1 MDQVWDRCHV
11 QYSGDDSGTR
21 GYAACMT
28 LVACSVTVDRPD
40 LVSPAIERAMQAK
53 ADGADLVEWRVDLLA
68 MLPDAAGA
76 IARLLRDS
84 PLPTILTVR
93 SEAEGGAFDGSP
105 IEAARVLAEAIAGA
119 TPPRFVD
126 VEASLLRDRRASD
139 VVHAALAGV
148 EESQRPSLVTSLH
161 DVGGRPTALW
171 TELERMWS
179 DPACHVAKVAWTART
194 VRDNLEAFDLLAS
207 RQGPTIALCMGEQ
220 GVLSRVMGAKFGAF
234 LTFARLD
241 DEEGTAP
248 GQPTVRE
255 LVDRYRL
262 KGVTHHTRVYG
273 VVGWPVSHSRGPIVH
288 NAWFGELGLDAR
300 YLPLPVGPT
309 WESFK
314 ASLAELIDHP
324 MLGLSGASVTLP
336 HKEHLVRFVQERGG
350 ALDEASFAIGA
361 ANTLIIDPQSR
372 AIRACNTDALA
383 GIESLA
389 EALGR
394 ASDDLRGL
402 RVAILGAGGVARAL
416 AWACAN
422 AGADVV
428 VINRTHA
435 RAVELAAA
443 FDGRPGERGPMRV
456 GVGDAASIGCGCFHA
471 FINATSLG
479 MKDGPAP
486 DESPIPDD
494 VALDG
499 VVVMDTVYVPERTPL
514 VQQATSR
521 GARVVT
527 GTGMFLRQAALQC
540 ELWTGTRPSLISVQ
554 VS

>member
-1 MDQVWDRCHV
+1 
-11 QYSGDDSGTR
+11 
-21 GYAACMT
+21 MT

-40 LVSPAIERAMQAK
+40 LVSPALDRALNAK
-53 ADGADLVEWRVDLLA
+53 ADGADLVEWRIDLLA
-68 MLPDAAGA
+68 MLPDASGA
-76 IARLLRDS
+76 IQRLLRDS
-84 PLPTILTVR
+84 PLPTILTIR
-93 SEAEGGAFDGSP
+93 SESEGGAFDGSP
-105 IEAARVLAEAIAGA
+105 IEAARVLAAAIACGA
-119 TPPRFVD
+119 PPHFVD

-139 VVHAALAGV
+139 VVHAALAAL
-148 EESQRPSLVTSLH
+148 EESQRPSLVVSLH
-161 DVGGRPTALW
+161 DLAGRPKALW
-171 TELERMWS
+171 SELERMWS

-194 VRDNLEAFDLLAS
+194 LRDNLEAFEVLGS

-255 LVDRYRL
+255 LVDRYRI
-262 KGVTHHTRVYG
+262 KAITHHTRVYG

-288 NAWFGELGLDAR
+288 NAWFDQLGLDAR
-300 YLPLPVGPT
+300 YLALPMGPT

-314 ASLAELIDHP
+314 ASLAELVEHP
-324 MLGLSGASVTLP
+324 VLGLAGVSVTLP

-350 ALDEASFAIGA
+350 ALDDASLAIGA
-361 ANTLIIDPQSR
+361 ANTLVIDPVSR
-372 AIRACNTDALA
+372 ALRACNTDALA

-402 RVAILGAGGVARAL
+402 RVAILGAGGVARAM

-422 AGADVV
+422 AGAHVV
-428 VINRTHA
+428 VINRTHE
-435 RAVELAAA
+435 RAVALAATL
-443 FDGRPGERGPMRV
+443 DGRSGERGPMRV
-456 GVGDAASIGCGCFHA
+456 EVGEGASIRCGCFHA
-471 FINATSLG
+471 FINATPMG
-479 MKDGPAP
+479 MQDGPAP
-486 DESPIPDD
+486 DESPIPDE

-499 VVVMDTVYVPERTPL
+499 VIVMDTVYVPERTPL

-527 GTGMFLRQAALQC
+527 GSGMFLRQAALQC
-540 ELWTGTRPSLISVQ
+540 ELWTGTRPSTISVQ
-554 VS
+554 ES

>member
-1 MDQVWDRCHV
+1 MPDAGR
-11 QYSGDDSGTR
+11 
-21 GYAACMT
+21 YASLMT

-40 LVSPAIERAMQAK
+40 LVSPALDRAQGAK
-53 ADGADLVEWRVDLLA
+53 ADGADVVEWRIDLLA
-68 MLPDAAGA
+68 KLPDAGGA
-76 IARLLRDS
+76 IQRLLRES
-84 PLPTILTVR
+84 PLPAILTIR
-93 SEAEGGAFDGSP
+93 SEAEGGAYDGSP
-105 IEAARVLAEAIAGA
+105 IDAARVLAAAIVCG

-126 VEASLLRDRRASD
+126 VEAALLRDHRASD
-139 VVHAALAGV
+139 AVHAALAGV
-148 EESQRPSLVTSLH
+148 EESRRPSLVVSLH
-161 DVGGRPTALW
+161 DMAGRPTALW

-179 DPACHVAKVAWTART
+179 DPVCHVAKVAWTART
-194 VRDNLEAFDLLAS
+194 VRDNLEAFEVLGS

-241 DEEGTAP
+241 DETGTAP

-255 LVDRYRL
+255 LVDRYRI
-262 KGVTHHTRVYG
+262 KAITNRTRVYG
-273 VVGWPVSHSRGPIVH
+273 VVGWPVSHSRGPVVH
-288 NAWFGELGLDAR
+288 NAWFGQMGLDAR

-314 ASLAELIDHP
+314 ASLSELIEHP
-324 MLGLSGASVTLP
+324 TLGLAGLSVTLP

-350 ALDEASFAIGA
+350 ARDDASLAIGA
-361 ANTLIIDPQSR
+361 ANTLVIDQESR
-372 AIRACNTDALA
+372 ALRACNTDALA

-389 EALGR
+389 EALAR

-416 AWACAN
+416 AWAGAN
-422 AGADVV
+422 AGAHVV
-428 VINRTHA
+428 VINRTHE
-435 RAVELAAA
+435 RAVECARSL
-443 FDGRPGERGPMRV
+443 DGRPGKRGPMRV
-456 GVGDAASIGCGCFHA
+456 EAGDAASIGCGCFHA
-471 FINATSLG
+471 FINATPLG

-540 ELWTGTRPSLISVQ
+540 ELWTGTRPSTISVQ

>member
-1 MDQVWDRCHV
+1 MPEVAR
-11 QYSGDDSGTR
+11 
-21 GYAACMT
+21 YAWAMT

-40 LVSPAIERAMQAK
+40 LVTPALERAAAAR
-53 ADGADLVEWRVDLLA
+53 ADGADLVEWRIDLLA
-68 MLPDAAGA
+68 MMPGADGA
-76 IARLLRDS
+76 IARLVRDS
-84 PLPTILTVR
+84 PLPCILTVR
-93 SEAEGGAFDGSP
+93 SEVEGGAFDGSP
-105 IEAARVLAEAIAGA
+105 VEAARVLAAAVRCGH
-119 TPPRFVD
+119 PPRFID
-126 VEASLLRDRRASD
+126 AEARMLQDAHAGAEL
-139 VVHAALAGV
+139 HAALATLDDGA
-148 EESQRPSLVTSLH
+148 RPSLIVSMH
-161 DVGGRPTALW
+161 DHAGRPASLW
-171 TELERMWS
+171 SSLERMWA
-179 DPACHVAKVAWTART
+179 DRACSVAKVAWTART
-194 VRDNLEAFDLLAS
+194 LRDNLEAFDVLAS

-255 LVDRYRL
+255 LVDRYRV
-262 KGVTHHTRVYG
+262 KGITRHTRVYG
-273 VVGWPVSHSRGPIVH
+273 IVGWPVAHSRGPIVH
-288 NAWFGELGLDAR
+288 NAWFGQLGLDAR
-300 YLPLPVGPT
+300 YLPLPVGPS

-314 ASLAELIDHP
+314 ASMSELVDHP
-324 MLGLSGASVTLP
+324 ALDLAGVSVTLP

-350 ALDEASFAIGA
+350 ALDDASLAIGA
-361 ANTLIIDPQSR
+361 ANTLLIDPHSR
-372 AIRACNTDALA
+372 SLRACNTDALA

-402 RVAILGAGGVARAL
+402 RVAILGAGGVARAM

-422 AGADVV
+422 AGAQVV
-428 VINRTHA
+428 VINRTHD
-435 RAVELAAA
+435 RAVELAAS
-443 FDGRPGERGPMRV
+443 FDGRPGGRGPMRV
-456 GVGDAASIGCGCFHA
+456 EAGDAASIGCGCFHA
-471 FINATSLG
+471 FVNATPLG

-494 VALDG
+494 AALDG

-527 GTGMFLRQAALQC
+527 GLGMFMRQAALQC
-540 ELWTGTRPSLISVQ
+540 ELWTGTRPSTISAQ

>member
-1 MDQVWDRCHV
+1 
-11 QYSGDDSGTR
+11 
-21 GYAACMT
+21 MT

-148 EESQRPSLVTSLH
+148 EESRRPSLVTSLH

-350 ALDEASFAIGA
+350 ALDDASFAIGA
-361 ANTLIIDPQSR
+361 ANTLVIDPESR

-499 VVVMDTVYVPERTPL
+499 AVVMDTVYVPERTPL

-527 GTGMFLRQAALQC
+527 GTGMFVRQAALQC
-540 ELWTGTRPSLISVQ
+540 ELWTGTRPSMISAQ

>member
-1 MDQVWDRCHV
+1 
-11 QYSGDDSGTR
+11 
-21 GYAACMT
+21 MT

-40 LVSPAIERAMQAK
+40 LVSPAIERARAAK
-53 ADGADLVEWRVDLLA
+53 SDGADLVEWRIDLLA
-68 MLPDAAGA
+68 MLPDAHGA
-76 IARLLRDS
+76 IERLLRDS
-84 PLPTILTVR
+84 PLPTILTIR
-93 SEAEGGAFDGSP
+93 SEAEGGAYDGSP
-105 IEAARVLAEAIAGA
+105 IEAARVLAAAIACGA
-119 TPPRFVD
+119 PPRFVD
-126 VEASLLRDRRASD
+126 VEASLLRDRRAGD

-148 EESQRPSLVTSLH
+148 EESRRPSLVVSLH
-161 DVGGRPTALW
+161 DLAGRPAGLW

-179 DPACHVAKVAWTART
+179 DAACHVAKVAWTART
-194 VRDNLEAFDLLAS
+194 VRDNLEAFEVLGS

-255 LVDRYRL
+255 LVELYRI
-262 KGVTHHTRVYG
+262 KAITHHTRVYG
-273 VVGWPVSHSRGPIVH
+273 VVGWPVSHSRGPAVH
-288 NAWFGELGLDAR
+288 NAWFGRMGLDAR

-314 ASLAELIDHP
+314 ASVSELVDHP
-324 MLGLSGASVTLP
+324 TLGLAGASVTLP

-350 ALDEASFAIGA
+350 ALDDASLAIGA
-361 ANTLIIDPQSR
+361 ANTLIIDPESR
-372 AIRACNTDALA
+372 SVRACNTDALA

-402 RVAILGAGGVARAL
+402 RVAVLGAGGVARAM

-422 AGADVV
+422 AGAQVV
-428 VINRTHA
+428 VVNRTHD
-435 RAVELAAA
+435 RAVELAAS
-443 FDGRPGERGPMRV
+443 FDGRSGERGPMRV
-456 GVGDAASIGCGCFHA
+456 EAGHAASIGCGCFHA
-471 FINATSLG
+471 IINATPLG

-527 GTGMFLRQAALQC
+527 GVGMFMRQAALQF
-540 ELWTGTRPSLISVQ
+540 ELWTGTRPSMISAQ